1 MSLLAK
7 FNLVLIAVFGVSL
20 IPAGLVTYGLLQK
33 SARQQVVDN
42 ARIMMETALA
52 VRGYTVKQVK
62 PLLDPQLAER
72 FLPQT
77 VPAYSATEVFNSL
90 RETNP
95 EYSYKEATLNPTNP
109 RNRVVEWEADL
120 VTTFRNDPNV
130 KEMVGERETPQGR
143 TLYLAHPIRI
153 KDAKCLA
160 CHTTPE
166 TAPASL
172 VRLYGPSNGFGWKMD
187 EVIGAQVIQ
196 VPMSVPLQMARRA
209 FETLLGSLLVVFGVT
224 LLVLNLL
231 LKLVVVQP
239 LGKLSKM
246 ADQVSLG
253 NMEIPDLP
261 VTGKDEVSQ
270 LASSF
275 NRMKISL
282 KKAMAMLD
290 EG

>member
-7 FNLVLIAVFGVSL
+7 FNIVLIAVFGVSL

-62 PLLDPQLAER
+62 PLLEPQLAER

-77 VPAYSATEVFNSL
+77 VPAYSATEVFNAL

-95 EYSYKEATLNPTNP
+95 DYSYKEATLNPTNP
-109 RNRVVEWEADL
+109 RNRVVEWEADV
-120 VTTFRNDPNV
+120 VTTFRNDANV
-130 KEMVGERETPQGR
+130 KEMVGERDTPQGR
-143 TLYLAHPIRI
+143 SLFLAHPIRI

-172 VRLYGPSNGFGWKMD
+172 VRLYGPSNGFGWKLD

-196 VPMSVPLQMARRA
+196 VPMSVPLRMARRA
-209 FETLLGSLLVVFGVT
+209 FETLLGSLLIVFGVT
-224 LLVLNLL
+224 LIVLNLL
-231 LKLVVVQP
+231 LTLFVIRP
-239 LGKLSKM
+239 LGKLSSL

-253 NMEIPDLP
+253 NMDVPDLP
-261 VTGKDEVSQ
+261 VSGRDEVAQ